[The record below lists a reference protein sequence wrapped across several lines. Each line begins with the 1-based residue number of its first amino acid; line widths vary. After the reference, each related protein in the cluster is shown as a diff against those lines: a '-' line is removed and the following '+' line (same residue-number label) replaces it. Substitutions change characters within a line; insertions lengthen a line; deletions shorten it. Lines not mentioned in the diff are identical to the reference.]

1 MTQEKRFYR
10 KIMYIVIIAVLI
22 IPLYLLGNPAQK
34 NPSGT
39 LTRGGQLARI
49 RDANGL
55 AEVNLGQIDPA
66 SSTMKLATFGMRGVA
81 IALLWNRSLEYE
93 KRADWNNVV
102 ATGNQIIML
111 EPHFITIWDFVGW
124 KLAYNASA
132 QFDDYRERYRW
143 VIRGFEFL
151 QKGTMYNQT
160 APRLFSKA
168 GWTISQKIGIADEK
182 DQYRRLFREDEDF
195 HSRQLYKERDN
206 WLFGRNYY
214 LRAEDLFEMGGS
226 IGNET
231 RAIFYSRSRMNLLHY
246 AEWMEIDG
254 CGTNKTNTPVFD
266 EEHAAAAWKT
276 AEVHWKEFCKKEMQ
290 TTIEDK
296 TKPGTFRR
304 TSLNRYHEVKAEIE
318 TNMKK
323 LEAML
328 PKGEDRYTIAWDRWN
343 NELSEQQRAS
353 ILKSLLNPTPA
364 DHYSLG
370 EVDRPY
376 RIIREFLDGKR
387 GPQPKWA
394 DWKTRLAKA
403 REEFYKG
410 DLKKI
415 AAIPSC
421 LRDETD
427 NLKLRTTEMQIGEW
441 QQQTLSLINV
451 TPQVLA
457 DRIKGDASL
466 EAKDICDRIV
476 WLEEEARFS
485 GMFRDIMDCNRHE
498 KRVVVEQQPEAR
510 KARDYRYQV
519 RITYRAGQHEEC
531 NKAFLNCM
539 ASWMKLV
546 ARPEFSSIL
555 KMPQFVSEF
564 TNEVEKYVI
573 VLDQLE
579 RMFPPDYPFKQVVCN
594 SPGNK
599 AFVDEMQEGIEY
611 IEKQFADKQYEKTRD
626 MAQKLVARCAGFI
639 NTSETAKLGAISGA
653 NDAYIHALK
662 LFVESWEKIGG
673 KNFEEVCKT
682 GGFDAYDGKNFLE
695 LYVNKSDA
703 DYQEIRQEEM
713 LAVTDPAKAL
723 DHLQKGV
730 DLWGKLLTKYPI
742 LRYDTTSEFRPRIQA
757 VANAFLTERKKKNL
771 GDPKDFSLKNFLH

>member
-34 NPSGT
+34 SPSGK
-39 LTRGGQLARI
+39 LIRGGQLARM
-49 RDANGL
+49 RDAHGL

-151 QKGTMYNQT
+151 QNGTRYNQT

-195 HSRQLYKERDN
+195 HSRQIYKERDN

-214 LRAEDLFEMGGS
+214 LRAEELFEMGGS

-254 CGTNKTNTPVFD
+254 CGTNMTNTPVFD

-304 TSLNRYHEVKAEIE
+304 TSLNRYHETKAEIE
-318 TNMKK
+318 ANIKK

-328 PKGEDRYTIAWDRWN
+328 PKGENRYTIAWERWN
-343 NELSEQQRAS
+343 KELSEQQRAS
-353 ILKSLLNPTPA
+353 ILKSLLDPAPA

-370 EVDRPY
+370 EADRPY
-376 RIIREFLDGKR
+376 RIIREFLDGKH
-387 GPQPKWA
+387 GPQPQWA
-394 DWKTRLAKA
+394 NWPERLAKA
-403 REEFYKG
+403 REVFYKG
-410 DLKKI
+410 DLKSI

-421 LRDETD
+421 LRDEAD

-441 QQQTLSLINV
+441 QQQTLALINV

-466 EAKDICDRIV
+466 EAKDICDRIT

-485 GMFRDIMDCNRHE
+485 GMFRDIMDSNRHE

-539 ASWMKLV
+539 ASWMKLT
-546 ARPEFSSIL
+546 ARPEFASIL

-579 RMFPPDYPFKQVVCN
+579 RMFPADYPFKSIVTE

-599 AFVDEMQEGIEY
+599 LFAGEMQEGIAYVQKLYDE
-611 IEKQFADKQYEKTRD
+611 KQYERSRD
-626 MAQKLVARCAGFI
+626 LAEKLVTRSAAFI
-639 NTSETAKLGAISGA
+639 GSSEVGKLGALPDIS
-653 NDAYIHALK
+653 NAYLQSVK
-662 LFVESWEKIGG
+662 LYVTSWEKIGG
-673 KNFEEVCKT
+673 KKFEEFCKT
-682 GGFDAYDGKNFLE
+682 GALESYEGKNFLE
-695 LYVNKSDA
+695 LYVNKTDG
-703 DYQEIRQEEM
+703 DYQEIRREEM
-713 LAVTDPAKAL
+713 LAISDPGKVI
-723 DHLQKGV
+723 DHLQKAV
-730 DLWGKLLTKYPI
+730 ELWGKVLVKYPV
-742 LRYDTTSEFRPRIQA
+742 LRYDASSEFRPQIQA
-757 VANAFLTERKKKNL
+757 VANAFITERKKKSL
-771 GDPKDFSLKNFLH
+771 GEPKDFPLKDFLH